1 MNVEELYKKLNQ
13 AVIEGDDVAATD
25 LAKELIALEIEP
37 LEIVRQSIQ
46 PAMDFV
52 GDQFQNGEAFLPELI
67 IAGDAATAALNV
79 ILAKMAASGDNAL
92 KGTVVLGVMFGDNHD
107 IGKNLVLAVL
117 AANGFRVIDAGVNVH
132 PKHFI
137 ELAIKEKADI
147 IALSTLITTSIP
159 YQREVIELLKAMG
172 KREDFFVIMGGGP
185 ITADLVTKVGG
196 DGYGRDAKDA
206 AVLCKKLME
215 SGLKAPLAKPLIEN
229 ALAK

>member
-1 MNVEELYKKLNQ
+1 MKLEELYQKLQQ
-13 AVIEGDDVAATD
+13 AVVEGDNAVATS
-25 LAKELIALEIEP
+25 LAAEALGLGVEP
-37 LEIVRQSIQ
+37 LEIVRLSIQ
-46 PAMDFV
+46 PAMDLV

-79 ILAKMAASGDNAL
+79 IMENMAARGISAI
-92 KGTVVLGVMFGDNHD
+92 KGTVVLGMMYGDNHD
-107 IGKNLVLAVL
+107 IGKNLVMAMLT
-117 AANGFRVIDAGVNVH
+117 ANGFRVIDIGVNVH
-132 PKHFI
+132 PKKFI
-137 ELAIKEKADI
+137 EAAVKEKADI

-159 YQREVIELLKAMG
+159 YQREVIELLIAMG

-185 ITADLVTKVGG
+185 ITAELVARIGG

-215 SGLKAPLAKPLIEN
+215 SGQNPPLAQPIVEN